1 MVRHIAVGV
10 RSDRIKPAWTL
21 PAPTVAPGLDPLDA
35 RMETLRTILREQI
48 PGCIDVALLLREGDQ
63 LRPLRSH
70 GAAQTPG
77 RMGEG
82 VEGAAAALQSVVW
95 DAVVTDRALRR
106 LGARAVAA
114 APLRVGD
121 EVFAVLRAAS
131 THADAFE
138 GAAAEALRAMADGAA
153 MEIALLAERRA
164 RQRDLRRG
172 DALGRLGRLSLDAPL
187 RDLFSQAV
195 LEVSS
200 CLGAPYVT
208 LSEHLG
214 AGAHSPRA
222 VTGWPASSVD
232 EVFETD
238 TARFQAT
245 YTLERGASVVSDDL
259 AEEARFDA
267 TNIAL
272 MTAARS
278 AASVI
283 VPLPGRAPYGTLVV
297 HALAPAAFSRDDV
310 AFLERVAVV
319 LGEAVTRAREGAAR
333 REGEERLREAEARHG
348 EALRAR
354 DEATATAAH
363 ELRAPAAA
371 LSSTLGA
378 MRARGTLAEVDLD
391 RAQRHVTHLADLIDD
406 LLDAASLSAGRM
418 RLSRGPLD
426 LRDIVG
432 PAAELAAPWL
442 TARRQRLQHTRPMA
456 PLGTVGDAAR
466 LTQAL
471 ANLLINASKFSPE
484 GSTIALRLER
494 EGSELLVRVLDPGEG
509 IDPALLPRI
518 FQPFAQGPRRDGEG
532 PRGVGLG
539 LTIVRSIAALHGGSV
554 EAHSDGPGRG
564 SEFVV
569 RLLAAAPDAASAAPR
584 VLLVD
589 DDDDVRV
596 ALQAFLRASGCVV
609 RGVRDGADALREVGA
624 FAPAL
629 VLLDLHL
636 DDMDGR
642 EVARR
647 LRGEHPSLPLVALTG
662 YDPAEGDAES
672 PFCAHLV
679 KPVDL
684 DRLRALIRELS
695 ARGEAPAV

>member
-1 MVRHIAVGV
+1 MVPRIAVGV

-21 PAPTVAPGLDPLDA
+21 PSPTVAPGLDPLEA
-35 RMETLRTILREQI
+35 RLEALRTTLRERV
-48 PGCIDVALLLREGDQ
+48 PACVDVALLLREGEQ
-63 LRPLRSH
+63 LRPLRAPGASH
-70 GAAQTPG
+70 TPA
-77 RMGEG
+77 RVGEG

-95 DAVVTDRALRR
+95 DAVVSDRSLRR

-121 EVFAVLRAAS
+121 EVFGVLRVAS
-131 THADAFE
+131 AHADAFE
-138 GAAAEALRAMADGAA
+138 GAAVEALRTLADGAA
-153 MEIALLAERRA
+153 QELALLAERRA
-164 RQRDLRRG
+164 RHRDARRG
-172 DALGRLGRLSLDAPL
+172 DALERLTRLALDVPL
-187 RDLFSQAV
+187 RDLFAQAV
-195 LEVSS
+195 QEVSL

-214 AGAHSPRA
+214 AGAYSPRA

-238 TARFQAT
+238 TSRFQAT

-259 AEEARFDA
+259 AEESRFDA

-283 VPLPGRAPYGTLVV
+283 VPLAGGAPYGTLVV
-297 HALAPAAFSRDDV
+297 HALVPTAFTRDDV
-310 AFLERVAVV
+310 VFLERVAVV
-319 LGEAVTRAREGAAR
+319 LGEAVTRSREGAAR
-333 REGEERLREAEARHG
+333 RDAEARWRDAEARHD

-354 DEATATAAH
+354 DEAVATAAH

-371 LSSTLGA
+371 LASTLGV
-378 MRARGTLAEVDLD
+378 MRARGALAEVDLD
-391 RAQRHVTHLADLIDD
+391 RAQRQVTHLAGLIDD
-406 LLDAASLSAGRM
+406 LLDAASLAAGHLRM
-418 RLSRGPLD
+418 DRAPLD

-432 PAAELAAPWL
+432 PAAELAGPWL
-442 TARRQRLQHTRPMA
+442 TARGQRLQHSRPLA
-456 PLGTVGDAAR
+456 PLGVVGDAAR
-466 LTQAL
+466 LAQVL

-484 GSTIALRLER
+484 GSSIALRLER
-494 EGSELLVRVLDPGEG
+494 EGDELLLRVLDPGEG

-518 FQPFAQGPRRDGEG
+518 FQPFAQGARRG
-532 PRGVGLG
+532 PAGAGGVGLG
-539 LTIVRSIAALHGGSV
+539 LAIVRAIAALHDGSV
-554 EAHSDGPGRG
+554 EARSDGPGRG

-569 RLLAAAPDAASAAPR
+569 RLPAAPSAEGGAPR

-609 RGVRDGADALREVGA
+609 RGVRGGAEALREVA
-624 FAPAL
+624 PFAPAV
-629 VLLDLHL
+629 VLLDVHL
-636 DDMDGR
+636 GDMDGR

-647 LRGEHPSLPLVALTG
+647 IRHEHPSLPLVALSG
-662 YDPAEGDAES
+662 YDLGEATAEG

-695 ARGEAPAV
+695 ARGEGVAV

>member
-1 MVRHIAVGV
+1 MVPRIAVGV
-10 RSDRIKPAWTL
+10 RSDRIKPAWAL
-21 PAPTVAPGLDPLDA
+21 PAPTVAPGIDPLDA
-35 RMETLRTILREQI
+35 RLEALRTTLHERV
-48 PGCIDVALLLREGDQ
+48 PACVDVALLLREGEQ
-63 LRPLRSH
+63 LRPLRAH
-70 GAAQTPG
+70 GASQPPG
-77 RMGEG
+77 RVGDG

-95 DAVVTDRALRR
+95 DAAVTDRALLR
-106 LGARAVAA
+106 LGARCVAA
-114 APLRVGD
+114 APLCVGD
-121 EVFAVLRAAS
+121 EVFGVLRVAS
-131 THADAFE
+131 AHADAFE
-138 GAAAEALRAMADGAA
+138 GAAVEALRAVADGAA
-153 MEIALLAERRA
+153 LELALLAERRA
-164 RQRDLRRG
+164 RQRDVRRG

-187 RDLFSQAV
+187 RELFSHAV

-208 LSEHLG
+208 LAEHLG
-214 AGAHSPRA
+214 AGAYAPRA

-259 AEEARFDA
+259 AEESRFDA

-283 VPLPGRAPYGTLVV
+283 VPLAGRASYGTLVV
-297 HALAPAAFSRDDV
+297 HALTPAAFNRDDV
-310 AFLERVAVV
+310 VFLERVAVV
-319 LGEAVTRAREGAAR
+319 LGEAVTRAREVAAR
-333 REGEERLREAEARHG
+333 TDVEARLREAEARHD

-354 DEATATAAH
+354 DEAIATVAH
-363 ELRAPAAA
+363 ELRAPTAA
-371 LSSTLGA
+371 LSSALGV
-378 MRARGTLAEVDLD
+378 MRARGALAEVDLD
-391 RAQRHVTHLADLIDD
+391 RAQRQVTQLADLVDD
-406 LLDAASLSAGRM
+406 LLDAASLAAGRLRM
-418 RLSRGPLD
+418 ARSPLD
-426 LRDIVG
+426 LRDIVD
-432 PAAELAAPWL
+432 PATELAGPWL
-442 TARRQRLQHTRPMA
+442 TARRQRLQHTRPLA
-456 PLGTVGDAAR
+456 PLHTVGDAAR
-466 LTQAL
+466 LTQVL

-484 GSTIALRLER
+484 GATIALRLER
-494 EGSELLVRVLDPGEG
+494 EGGELLLRVLDPGEG

-518 FQPFAQGPRRDGEG
+518 FLPFAQGARRDGEG
-532 PRGVGLG
+532 TRGVGLG
-539 LTIVRSIAALHGGSV
+539 LAIVRTIAALHGGSV
-554 EAHSDGPGRG
+554 EARSDGPGRG

-569 RLLAAAPDAASAAPR
+569 RLLAAGPDAGGGAPR

-589 DDDDVRV
+589 DDDDVRI

-624 FAPAL
+624 FAPAV

-647 LRGEHPSLPLVALTG
+647 LRVEHPSLPLVAISG
-662 YDPAEGDAES
+662 YDPDVGGDDG

-684 DRLRALIRELS
+684 DRLRSLIRELS
-695 ARGEAPAV
+695 ARAEGPAV